1 MGVKIREAKPAIEP
15 AAEPTPVTEPAAEPA
30 TQPVIE
36 PATEPAIEPATEPAT
51 EPAIEPATEPV
62 IEPAIEPV
70 IEPAAESATSINEA
84 WAVYKKRK
92 RDNWTATAEEKNKEE
107 KYEQFLTD
115 FLDQNGRLPDLRDE
129 DPYMKEFEGFL
140 PGVRRLQKRTCN

>member
-36 PATEPAIEPATEPAT
+36 P
-51 EPAIEPATEPV
+51 V
-62 IEPAIEPV
+62 
-70 IEPAAESATSINEA
+70 AESATSINEA

-92 RDNWTATAEEKNKEE
+92 RDN
-107 KYEQFLTD
+107 
-115 FLDQNGRLPDLRDE
+115 
-129 DPYMKEFEGFL
+129 
-140 PGVRRLQKRTCN
+140 